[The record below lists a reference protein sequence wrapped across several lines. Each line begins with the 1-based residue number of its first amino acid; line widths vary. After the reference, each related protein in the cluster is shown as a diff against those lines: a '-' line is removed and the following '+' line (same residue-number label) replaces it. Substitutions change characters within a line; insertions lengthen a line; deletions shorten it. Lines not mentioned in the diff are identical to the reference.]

1 MYYGES
7 DFLETADSATLA
19 QIAKA
24 RRLTREYYLAD
35 YEDAK
40 KREAILRE
48 LFGGMGENVLVDAP
62 FH

>member
-1 MYYGES
+1 MYYRES

-40 KREAILRE
+40 KREAILPMS
-48 LFGGMGENVLVDAP
+48 FS
-62 FH
+62 